1 MNNKNT
7 TAAFSI
13 VEAIVGMAITAIIIG
28 IVFVIFSIITERML
42 DYKSQNELIND
53 LNRLSYSLNK
63 DIFDNE
69 KMSSYDNEI
78 IFKGYSGEIVSY
90 NFSEEFTTRTKES
103 FTDTFKIK
111 LKKMLLDTVKSQTQK
126 KIFLKLKLHLD
137 INNNESELNFYKQVY
152 PNELVQKREK

>member
-7 TAAFSI
+7 IAAFSI
-13 VEAIVGMAITAIIIG
+13 VEAIVGMAVTAIIIG

-42 DYKSQNELIND
+42 DYKNQNELIND

-78 IFKGYSGEIVSY
+78 IFKGYSGESVNY
-90 NFSEEFTTRTKES
+90 NFSKEFTTRTKES
-103 FTDTFKIK
+103 FSDTFKIK
-111 LKKMLLDTVKSQTQK
+111 LKKMLLDSVKSQTQK
-126 KIFLKLKLHLD
+126 KIFLKLKLHID
-137 INNNESELNFYKQVY
+137 INNIESELNFYKQVY
-152 PNELVQKREK
+152 PNELIQKRGH